1 MNLVMSNLAMSNLAM
16 SHAHMQSSIG
26 LAIASALAAVTAL
39 VYLRGWLSLRNAF
52 PTLIPGWRLAAFM
65 CGLVSVWAGL
75 ASPLATLD
83 HQSLTIHMI
92 KHLLLMTVAAPLVLA
107 GAPVFPLVCG
117 LPKLFIK
124 GHPRFR
130 PPARWLKQR
139 LPVLCWLAG
148 TAAVIG
154 WHLPFAFELGMRSQ
168 WAHSLED
175 VCFLMAGLLF
185 WWPIVRSSPGVTR
198 SPRLLMALYLF
209 LATLPC
215 DILSAF
221 LVFCNR
227 LVYPF
232 YLSEPQLFS
241 LSPLADQECAGALMW
256 VWVTF
261 AYLIPAVVITMQ
273 ALSPSNISPSTKQ
286 SPEATQATRDGVAG
300 RSLNGAEVL

>member
-1 MNLVMSNLAMSNLAM
+1 
-16 SHAHMQSSIG
+16 MQSWSLP
-26 LAIASALAAVTAL
+26 LAIISVLVVVTAL

-52 PTLIPGWRLAAFM
+52 PNLIPGWRLAAFM
-65 CGLVSVWAGL
+65 SGLFSVWAAV

-92 KHLLLMTVAAPLVLA
+92 KHLLLMTVAAPSLIM

-124 GHPRFR
+124 SR
-130 PPARWLKQR
+130 PLLASLPARWLQR
-139 LPVLCWLAG
+139 CLMHPRLCWLAG

-154 WHLPFAFELGMRSQ
+154 WHLPAAFQLGMRSH
-168 WAHSLED
+168 WVHHLED
-175 VCFLMAGLLF
+175 ASFLLAGLLF
-185 WWPIVRSSPGVTR
+185 WWPIVQSLPSGTR
-198 SPRLLMALYLF
+198 PPRWSMALYLF

-232 YLSEPQLFS
+232 YRSTPQLFS
-241 LSPLADQECAGALMW
+241 MAPLQDQECAGALMW
-256 VWVTF
+256 FWVTF
-261 AYLIPAVVITMQ
+261 AYLFPAVAITVQ
-273 ALSPSNISPSTKQ
+273 ILSPSNTQ
-286 SPEATQATRDGVAG
+286 SQEPMQAAPHKAAG
-300 RSLNGAEVL
+300 GSLNGVEVR